1 MLRNFHGALA
11 YAKRELIFE
20 KAGFSQIK
28 VLNKHLKKNGVTLP
42 LKNYEILQAM
52 RNSHL
57 LIFLASILLSVTS
70 CNDNKENSDGGAI
83 FGQWELKT
91 PDATVELFV
100 FQDSTFHVDVLMNQG
115 VEVEGEIVL
124 EINRAT
130 FINVQGTDSISS
142 DPTPGIYNYQIT
154 GDSIRFEKI
163 DDPLSRRANFL
174 SQTWA
179 RIQ

>member
-1 MLRNFHGALA
+1 
-11 YAKRELIFE
+11 
-20 KAGFSQIK
+20 
-28 VLNKHLKKNGVTLP
+28 
-42 LKNYEILQAM
+42 M
-52 RNSHL
+52 RNRYL
-57 LIFLASILLSVTS
+57 LFFLASILVSIAS
-70 CNDNKENSDGGAI
+70 CNDKKENSDNGTI

-115 VEVEGEIVL
+115 VEVEGKIVL
-124 EINRAT
+124 EENRAT
-130 FINVQGTDSISS
+130 FINVQGTDSLSS

-154 GDSIRFEKI
+154 NDSVKFEKI
-163 DDPLSRRANFL
+163 DDPLSRRSNFL